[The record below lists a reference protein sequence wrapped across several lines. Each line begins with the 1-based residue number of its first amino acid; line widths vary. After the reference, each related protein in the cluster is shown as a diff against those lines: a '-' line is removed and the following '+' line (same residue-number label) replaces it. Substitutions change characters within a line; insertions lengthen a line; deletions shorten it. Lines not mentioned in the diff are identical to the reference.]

1 VQAHVLAAGRDLG
14 ERLRLTYQPGTAG
27 AHPTIKTNAKIER
40 SHYCPTIVI
49 WGQTA
54 RNSPNPFTV
63 DDRREPL
70 VVVERLK
77 NGVVREVPLSHW
89 WDCLNPP
96 KRSRA

>member
-40 SHYCPTIVI
+40 SHYRPTIVS
-49 WGQTA
+49 WGQIA
-54 RNSPNPFTV
+54 RNRPISFWV